1 MLTVDVEDYFHVSA
15 FAGVVPRDGW
25 DGFESRVDRNTEKLL
40 GIFAEAGVH
49 ATFFVLGWVAERYPK
64 LLKGIAAAGHEV
76 ASHSYSH
83 RLVYDMTP
91 DEFRH
96 DLRRAQG
103 VIEAATGQPVLG
115 YRAPSFSI
123 TARST
128 WALDVLVQEGYRYDA
143 SIFPIHH
150 DRYGMPSAPR
160 HPYLVRGGKL
170 AASDGPSGRAPTVRS
185 AEPEARRQMARH
197 EADARGLLE
206 IPASTVRIAGT
217 NFPVGG
223 GGYLRI
229 LPYAWTRF
237 GLKRLNE
244 AEGQPGM
251 VYVHPW
257 EVDPDQPRLD
267 APLLSRFRHYRNLS
281 QTEPRLRRLLADF
294 RFDSIRNVLLTPS
307 AFRLPPDPNKES

>member
-15 FAGVVPRDGW
+15 FAGVVSPRKWGD
-25 DGFESRVDRNTEKLL
+25 FEERVEADTSRLL
-40 GIFAEAGVH
+40 DLFAEKGVH
-49 ATFFVLGWVAERYPK
+49 GTFFILGWVAERHPE
-64 LLKGIAAAGHEV
+64 LLKRIWAAGHEL

-96 DLRRAQG
+96 DLRRARS
-103 VIEAATGQPVLG
+103 VIEDAAGQPVVG

-128 WALDVLVQEGYRYDA
+128 WALDVLAQEGFQYDA

-160 HPYLVRGGKL
+160 HPHVIRRRTE
-170 AASDGPSGRAPTVRS
+170 SGCS
-185 AEPEARRQMARH
+185 A
-197 EADARGLLE
+197 GLQPRELWE
-206 IPASTVRIAGT
+206 IPPSTIRFAGT

-229 LPYAWTRF
+229 LPYGWTRF
-237 GLKRLNE
+237 GLRHLNE
-244 AEGQPGM
+244 AEEKPGM

-257 EVDPDQPRLD
+257 EVDPDQPRIA
-267 APLLSRFRHYRNLS
+267 APLLSRFRHYRNLH
-281 QTEPRLRRLLADF
+281 QTEPRLRRLLSEFKVAP
-294 RFDSIRNVLLTPS
+294 IRDVIESLTESQPPRV
-307 AFRLPPDPNKES
+307 APDGAAPPAPQARLT